1 MHYGKSHG
9 IRRDVIP
16 LPSLPLTSCVTL
28 VSLTL
33 LGFSFP
39 PPEARSGDELHAHFR
54 TERIVM
60 PVSRALYKEHCRKH
74 KGKAS
79 EKIGSVDELC
89 FQAGLWGRCRA
100 PRVLCGCP
108 CALLSGPAHLCGV
121 LGFGTSSAML
131 DACTSM
137 LTCLS
142 IPSLHHRQPRQ
153 ESAPRH
159 QACISLPACIHSAF
173 SNPSTDPYNF

>member
-16 LPSLPLTSCVTL
+16 LPALPLTSCVTL

-54 TERIVM
+54 TERIVT
-60 PVSRALYKEHCRKH
+60 PISRALYKEHYRKH

-79 EKIGSVDELC
+79 ERIGCVDELC
-89 FQAGLWGRCRA
+89 FQAGLWGRCHA

-108 CALLSGPAHLCGV
+108 CALSLRPSTTVWCAGLWHVFCHVGCLHFHAHVPC
-121 LGFGTSSAML
+121 
-131 DACTSM
+131 
-137 LTCLS
+137 
-142 IPSLHHRQPRQ
+142 IPSIHHRQPRQ
-153 ESAPRH
+153 ESAPGH